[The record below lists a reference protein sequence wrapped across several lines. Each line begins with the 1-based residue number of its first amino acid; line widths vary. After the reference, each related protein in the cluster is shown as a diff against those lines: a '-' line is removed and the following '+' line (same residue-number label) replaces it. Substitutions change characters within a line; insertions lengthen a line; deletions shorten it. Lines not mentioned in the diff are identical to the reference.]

1 MPYLKRQTDP
11 WVRYGVETDLLG
23 KSTESASARSLREDI
38 LKDPRIEAIISDCL
52 CWPGA
57 PIRRHSDS
65 GHILHKIAFLADIG
79 LTTEEQ
85 PIRLIADRLLGH
97 RSEEGAL
104 QSNLLI
110 PKAFGGSGDER
121 LGWITCDA
129 PTLIYSL
136 LRFGVVNSGIDAAL
150 EHALSLVRDSGF
162 PCRSSF
168 PGFYG
173 PGRRDEHCPYAN
185 LVLLKALA
193 FAPDHR
199 DSWEAER
206 CVEAQLRRWENRGG
220 KKIFMFGIGSTFA
233 KLKYPL
239 VWHDVLHGT
248 DVISRFDAAL
258 GDPRF
263 EEMLSVLPPKQTEDG
278 GFTPESM
285 YLPWKGW
292 SGGQKKTPCSGIT
305 YKVASAFRRAS

>member
-1 MPYLKRQTDP
+1 M
-11 WVRYGVETDLLG
+11 ETDLLG
-23 KSTESASARSLREDI
+23 KSTASASARSLGEDT
-38 LKDPRIEAIISDCL
+38 LKDPRIEAIISECL
-52 CWPGA
+52 RWPG
-57 PIRRHSDS
+57 PPMRRHSDS

-110 PKAFGGSGDER
+110 PEAFGGSGDEC
-121 LGWITCDA
+121 LGWVTCDA

-136 LRFGVVNSGIDAAL
+136 LRLGVVDSDVEAAL
-150 EHALSLVRDSGF
+150 DHALSLVRDSGF

-173 PGRRDEHCPYAN
+173 PGRKDEHCPYAN

-193 FAPDHR
+193 LAPDHR

-206 CVEAQLRRWENRGG
+206 CVEAQLGHWENRGG
-220 KKIFMFGIGSTFA
+220 KKIFMFGIGTTFS

-239 VWHDVLHGT
+239 VWYDVLHVV
-248 DVISRFDAAL
+248 DVLSRFDAAL
-258 GDPRF
+258 DDPRF

-278 GFTPESM
+278 GFAPESV

-292 SGGQKKTPCSGIT
+292 SWGQKKNPCPWIT
-305 YKVASAFRRAS
+305 YKVASIFRRVQ